1 MGELFIGLDLGTT
14 GVKVG
19 LFDGAGNTVAAAS
32 REIRLDTPAPD
43 WAEFDAEDYAE
54 RVFDGVREVLAA
66 PGVGAGTVEAIGVS
80 SQAQTFVIVGA
91 DGRPLRPAISW
102 LDVRAKAETEEL
114 ARIPVG
120 AAHVERNV
128 IASAPKLLWLRRHEP
143 EVMDRVRRVL
153 VLPDYL
159 IYHLTGRAVSDPVF
173 AGSTGVYDRWGRRWV
188 PELLEACGL
197 DIEAV
202 PEVLRPGEA
211 AGHLTQEAAED
222 LGLSRDVLVAVGTN
236 DQPAGALGAGNVTVG
251 CGSLALGTA
260 LAIIATSDVRV
271 NVPAGVGVSPHPAS
285 GEIDG
290 VGALYALLAYAKT
303 AGIVVR
309 WFRDTFAP
317 SQSYEDLFRE
327 VASVPIG
334 AAELSCVPHFA
345 GTATPDFNPAVRGAF
360 SGLTLAH
367 GRAHLARAL
376 AESLAFTVRENLELL
391 GRAVRIREVRAI
403 GGGSKSD
410 VWLQMIADATGV
422 PVERPRTNE
431 AAVLGAAELAMVAAG
446 RFATVAEA
454 ALGLYAAECRFEP
467 NPANS
472 DAYDD
477 AYRRYRALYESL
489 YGR

>member
-114 ARIPVG
+114 ARI
-120 AAHVERNV
+120 
-128 IASAPKLLWLRRHEP
+128 L
-143 EVMDRVRRVL
+143 DRVRRVL